1 MLSLSNYSRLSHN
14 ITEVAYS
21 EILDFDITAITPIT
35 PKKMK
40 LLVAREIQRL
50 RKNGSWNSEIIEHLL
65 DTDGLT
71 KPVTPKGKTQQNSM
85 KIKK

>member
-1 MLSLSNYSRLSHN
+1 
-14 ITEVAYS
+14 
-21 EILDFDITAITPIT
+21 
-35 PKKMK
+35 MK

>member
-1 MLSLSNYSRLSHN
+1 
-14 ITEVAYS
+14 
-21 EILDFDITAITPIT
+21 
-35 PKKMK
+35 MK

-65 DTDGLT
+65 DTDRLT

-85 KIKK
+85 KIKKQEVMFTVKPPPVKRVLQPDSTETVN